1 MKQGNAKADWWLQAR
16 SRLNRQFDIEKDRKL
31 TFTDNKFAFQS
42 KTTAELLRASLC
54 FNLFSIKYL
63 VENNEKIMATMTKI
77 LGERAFHA
85 LMKATVYGQF
95 VAGEDKDKIKG
106 CVERLTGAGV
116 GSILDYAVEEDLD
129 ENEAVEL
136 EMDACLSTEEHMAE
150 IGEIPE
156 NTEMKATEDKKFR
169 TSSQFNDYEMYRA
182 HKEFADRRVGVTSAR
197 TYFYKDEE
205 KCDKYME
212 HFLYCINAAGG
223 ASEDG
228 FAAIKLT
235 ALGRPQFL
243 LQFSDAL
250 VSSRQLFEE
259 LAGATKDVNAQK
271 SVLELGFDESRF
283 IDKAGRMGLAR
294 SRGDL
299 LETFTFMQEEADSEW
314 IDLLD
319 WNNLI
324 DRNKSFSDIFVID
337 NHGETVKLMKDL
349 TSDEEDQMKRMLE
362 RINTLASE
370 AKRQGVR
377 LMIDAEQTYFQPA
390 ISRISVECMR
400 EFNGD
405 NPVIFNTYQC
415 YLKQAFK
422 NFVIDLEQ
430 ARREGFHF
438 GAKIVRGAYMEQER
452 ARAEKLG
459 YEDPIHV
466 DYEATSRCYHRTMDV
481 GLEYIHSH
489 GDANIMIAS
498 HNIDSIKYAISRMES
513 LDISRSEG
521 KVFFGQ
527 LLGMCDQLTFPLGQA
542 GYPAYKYVP
551 FGPVA
556 DVLPYLSRRAKE
568 NSAIMEGA
576 KAEKQIIHRE
586 LFRRLRTFQL

>member
-1 MKQGNAKADWWLQAR
+1 MNTVEEIPLKPPALFSSKSIRQPPDHLSRTLTYRRLPRFQDPNPKQEITSDTEILWQNAISKKNEDDTRTNLTDPDYATKAPVTCAFNTRQQQQYQPNNDDVSPQGIGKETRYVKQGNAKADWWLQAR
-16 SRLNRQFDIEKDRKL
+16 SRLNRQFDIETDRKL
-31 TFTDNKFAFQS
+31 TFTDHKFAFQS

-63 VENNEKIMATMTKI
+63 VENNEKIMAVMSKV
-77 LGERAFHA
+77 LGEKAFHA

-116 GSILDYAVEEDLD
+116 GSILDYAVEEDID
-129 ENEAVEL
+129 EDEAVEL
-136 EMDACLSTEEHMAE
+136 EMDSCLSTEEHLAE
-150 IGEIPE
+150 IGDLPSQSF
-156 NTEMKATEDKKFR
+156 DKNQDDKLKFR
-169 TSSQFNDYEMYRA
+169 TPSQYNDYEMYRA
-182 HKEFADRRVGVTSAR
+182 HKEFADRRMGVTSAR

-223 ASEDG
+223 ASDHG

-259 LAGATKDVNAQK
+259 LAGATKDINAQK

-299 LETFTFMQEEADSEW
+299 LETFTFMREEADSEW

-319 WNNLI
+319 WNNLM
-324 DRNKSFSDIFVID
+324 DRNKSFGDIFVID
-337 NHGETVKLMKDL
+337 NNGETVRLMKDL
-349 TSDEEDQMKRMLE
+349 TTDEEDQMKRMLE

-390 ISRISVECMR
+390 ISRIAVECMR
-400 EFNGD
+400 EFNND

-430 ARREGFHF
+430 CR
-438 GAKIVRGAYMEQER
+438 
-452 ARAEKLG
+452 
-459 YEDPIHV
+459 
-466 DYEATSRCYHRTMDV
+466 
-481 GLEYIHSH
+481 
-489 GDANIMIAS
+489 
-498 HNIDSIKYAISRMES
+498 
-513 LDISRSEG
+513 
-521 KVFFGQ
+521 
-527 LLGMCDQLTFPLGQA
+527 
-542 GYPAYKYVP
+542 
-551 FGPVA
+551 
-556 DVLPYLSRRAKE
+556 
-568 NSAIMEGA
+568 
-576 KAEKQIIHRE
+576 IIFNF
-586 LFRRLRTFQL
+586 L